1 MIGFQLS
8 TPIVLARRDHRRQK
22 RRARATAE
30 ENPIILAIPPPP
42 VLLPLLLLF
51 PGEIGLLTLSDRRG
65 EKVVCHP
72 ARSLRHALCSLA
84 PPPHSCGKQPDA
96 VSSGEFLEMRRA
108 YRYDFLARIASLLF
122 LFGQKKSPLWRPLTK
137 LIHPRKTPVVD
148 WSRHQSIVRPSA
160 VRSGHIAFAP
170 SV

>member
-1 MIGFQLS
+1 MTRELIGFQLS

-30 ENPIILAIPPPP
+30 ENPIILAIPSSPPP
-42 VLLPLLLLF
+42 SVPLLLLF

-65 EKVVCHP
+65 EKVVRHP
-72 ARSLRHALCSLA
+72 ARSLRHARSL
-84 PPPHSCGKQPDA
+84 SCGKQPDA
-96 VSSGEFLEMRRA
+96 VSGEFLEMRWA
-108 YRYDFLARIASLLF
+108 YRYDFLGRIASFPSLF
-122 LFGQKKSPLWRPLTK
+122 SQKKSPLWRPLTK

-148 WSRHQSIVRPSA
+148 WSRHQSIVRPR